1 MKTLNRSF
9 RGADK
14 PTDVL
19 SFPFYEEKELEHL
32 RREGPQPGSL
42 MAEGESKKVPFI
54 LGEIVICPEVAAR
67 NAALYGATLGE
78 EMRRLLV
85 HGFLHLLGYDHEKSE
100 KEAGRMRRKERQLI
114 SALERLD

>member
-1 MKTLNRSF
+1 MRTLNRSF

-19 SFPFYEEKELEHL
+19 SFPFYEEQDLK
-32 RREGPQPGSL
+32 SL
-42 MAEGESKKVPFI
+42 SGMQKGGKIPYI

-67 NAALYGATLGE
+67 NAALYGATITD

-85 HGFLHLLGYDHEKSE
+85 HGFLHLLGYDHEKG
-100 KEAGRMRRKERQLI
+100 EAPALRMRRKERELI
-114 SALERLD
+114 NALERMD

>member
-9 RGADK
+9 RGMDK

-19 SFPFYEEKELEHL
+19 SFPFFEEKELKSL
-32 RREGPQPGSL
+32 RRSAPKGASE
-42 MAEGESKKVPFI
+42 AEVKTPFI

-67 NAALYGATLGE
+67 NAALYGATLAE

-85 HGFLHLLGYDHEKSE
+85 HGFVHLLGYDHEKSE
-100 KEAGRMRRKERQLI
+100 GEARRMRRKERELI
-114 SALERLD
+114 NALERMD

>member
-9 RGADK
+9 RGMDK

-19 SFPFYEEKELEHL
+19 SFPFFEEKELK
-32 RREGPQPGSL
+32 SL
-42 MAEGESKKVPFI
+42 CDCRADGLEKKAKTPFI

-67 NAALYGATLGE
+67 NAALYGATLAE

-85 HGFLHLLGYDHEKSE
+85 HGFVHLLGYDHEKSE
-100 KEAGRMRRKERQLI
+100 GEARRMRRKERELI
-114 SALERLD
+114 NALERMD